1 MLYMFL
7 SRYLCVDCS
16 RKRLS
21 MASCATR
28 RQNQIEHLESS
39 TEIFLALKTQPFHLD
54 VEILLRLYDKVDV
67 SKLRSSVDWETFLQE
82 GLSFVVDTN
91 EEYNVKGLME
101 KEPVEETNKVGR
113 LLTFEQIQNVNSFT
127 IMLDTI
133 SK

>member
-1 MLYMFL
+1 
-7 SRYLCVDCS
+7 
-16 RKRLS
+16 

-101 KEPVEETNKVGR
+101 KETVEETNKVGR
-113 LLTFEQIQNVNSFT
+113 LLTFEQIQNVDSFT
-127 IMLDTI
+127 IMLNTI

>member
-1 MLYMFL
+1 M
-7 SRYLCVDCS
+7 
-16 RKRLS
+16 
-21 MASCATR
+21 
-28 RQNQIEHLESS
+28 
-39 TEIFLALKTQPFHLD
+39 
-54 VEILLRLYDKVDV
+54 
-67 SKLRSSVDWETFLQE
+67 DWETFLQE

-101 KEPVEETNKVGR
+101 KETVEETNKVGR